1 MTRHEQLVEN
11 YENALFELLMEGVI
25 EREGEQIEKENEQLK
40 NDPGFA
46 IPPELDKRCMASIK
60 KACRRRRS
68 GQLGRKAY
76 GVLSKVAVVVLV
88 VLVLFTSAY
97 AAFPNVRASTLNL
110 LIEVSDIATELRFG
124 DAGYTNNEVNGT
136 ETPSN
141 SLPGDITTIAGYVIP
156 SSITSNYQLTDKGTD
171 QVGSWASFES
181 TDDALITIDV
191 QHGAGNTVNIN
202 TENSVTLET
211 INVDQFQ
218 SVVSQQEN
226 EVIIAGIADTSN
238 INFVFVTFEG
248 VHFESAVNMIR
259 DFLNENSEGKK

>member
-25 EREGEQIEKENEQLK
+25 EREGEQIEKEN
-40 NDPGFA
+40 DPDFA

-60 KACRRRRS
+60 KACRKRRS
-68 GQLGRKAY
+68 GRFGRKAY
-76 GVLSKVAVVVLV
+76 PVLSKVAVVVLV

-171 QVGSWASFES
+171 
-181 TDDALITIDV
+181 
-191 QHGAGNTVNIN
+191 
-202 TENSVTLET
+202 
-211 INVDQFQ
+211 
-218 SVVSQQEN
+218 
-226 EVIIAGIADTSN
+226 
-238 INFVFVTFEG
+238 
-248 VHFESAVNMIR
+248 
-259 DFLNENSEGKK
+259 